1 MLPAMTKATKGT
13 RVVGYCRVSSAE
25 QAQNGVSLAAQRERL
40 QAYAVA
46 MELDLVAI
54 CEDAGVSAGTLNRPG
69 LQAALAMLDAKKA
82 TGLVVVKLDRLTR
95 SVTDL
100 GALLRQ
106 YFLRRHDLLSVTD
119 SIDTRSATGRLML
132 NLLTS
137 VTAWEREQGGERTR
151 AALMQLKAQ
160 RRCYGQIPVELRDS
174 GKRDAD
180 GRRILVRDAAGSE
193 TLARARELRAGGA
206 SLRDVAATLTAEGR
220 RTAKGGKWA
229 AETVRLLLA
238 RAA

>member
-1 MLPAMTKATKGT
+1 MISTMAATKGT
-13 RVVGYCRVSSAE
+13 RVVGYVRVSSDE
-25 QAQNGVSLAAQRERL
+25 QARNGVSLAAQRERL

-46 MELDLVAI
+46 MELELVAVY
-54 CEDAGVSAGTLNRPG
+54 EDAGASAGTLNRPG
-69 LQAALAMLDAKKA
+69 LQSALAALRARRA

-100 GALLRQ
+100 GALLRE
-106 YFLRRHDLLSVTD
+106 YFLKCHDLLSVSD

-151 AALMQLKAQ
+151 AALLQLKAQ

-174 GKRDAD
+174 GKRDVD
-180 GRRILVRDAAGSE
+180 GRRILVSSVAGTA
-193 TLARARELRAGGA
+193 TLARARDLRAAGA
-206 SLRDVAATLTAEGR
+206 SLRDVAAALASEGR
-220 RTAKGGKWA
+220 RTAKGGRWA

-238 RAA
+238 RA